1 MPHSHNINYY
11 LGRMDDESLAEALA
25 DFEDPLE
32 GRSVDMLSTLD
43 LDNEFSDYDLS
54 ADYDDF

>member
-1 MPHSHNINYY
+1 MPHSQNINYY

-43 LDNEFSDYDLS
+43 LDDDFADYDVTT
-54 ADYDDF
+54 DYDDF

>member
-1 MPHSHNINYY
+1 MPHSQNINYY

-43 LDNEFSDYDLS
+43 LDDDFTDYDVTT
-54 ADYDDF
+54 DYDDF

>member
-11 LGRMDDESLAEALA
+11 LGRIDDESLAEALA

-43 LDNEFSDYDLS
+43 LEDDFNDYDLS